1 MIVPAGQV
9 AEPVIVPV
17 DLVAEKVSA
26 PVALVAEIDLVGQGV
41 KMETG
46 PVVQAVVEI
55 VQVAL
60 VVKMM
65 IVPADR
71 GAEVIA
77 RAVQEVRMVIDP
89 ADQVVLG
96 KVTVPEDLVAEIA
109 RAVPG
114 MGIDLGDPVAEI
126 GLADLGVATDLE
138 DPVMEI
144 VQVVPGRE
152 TAPVGRVA
160 AIGHTTVPI
169 IGPIG
174 TNGTIGGTII
184 GPPSTII
191 GTTTG
196 TIIGMALM
204 VGSVRTGGPET
215 IGAGIM
221 LPASTGGVG
230 RPGRR

>member
-1 MIVPAGQV
+1 VIVPAGQG

-46 PVVQAVVEI
+46 PVVQEVVEI

-60 VVKMM
+60 VVKM
-65 IVPADR
+65 
-71 GAEVIA
+71 
-77 RAVQEVRMVIDP
+77 
-89 ADQVVLG
+89 
-96 KVTVPEDLVAEIA
+96 VTVPEDLVAEIA
-109 RAVPG
+109 QAVPG
-114 MGIDLGDPVAEI
+114 MGIDLGDPVVEI

-215 IGAGIM
+215 IGAGTM
-221 LPASTGGVG
+221 LPASTGGDG
-230 RPGRR
+230 PRGRR